1 MVTDWIVHSH
11 LFFMHTGQR
20 EYAANAARPGAVMAV
35 MIEQSGFKQ
44 EESMSKKKVGIIIG
58 AVVVVAAA
66 AAVAVWKFGGN
77 AGHDSN
83 DRVYVEKVSTIMGNA
98 AGMQNR
104 YAGLVQPQKT
114 VNINADSERTI
125 KEFFV
130 KEGDTVEEGT
140 PLFVYNT
147 DDIELELEQAK
158 LEIENTDLEISG
170 YRSQIAELE
179 KERNAASEDSKFEYT
194 TEIQTIQTKIRQA
207 EYDKSNKKLDIEKT
221 QKKIDNSEVVSTAS
235 GVVKT
240 LNDPKTSDSNGNS
253 GGSGDSNAT
262 ISIMVTGTYRVK
274 GTLDE
279 QTINMITPGS
289 NVIIRSRV
297 DENQTWNGV
306 VDNIDT
312 GETANSNDEDSMW
325 SSGGSDSGENSASK
339 YPFYIS
345 LDNADGLILG
355 QHVYIELDEGQTAE
369 KEGLWLYASYI
380 ATEEGPI
387 GSPMTDNGFMDGM
400 DAEFG
405 GESLY
410 DTEAEYGDESL
421 SSTEAEFSDEVHYS
435 QGPEQGVES
444 LSDTEAEPGVESLS
458 NTEAEYGDES
468 LFGTETGLDFGT
480 DNSDPYIASDIT
492 DAFVWADDGN
502 GRLIKKP
509 VQLGE
514 YDPMMDEYQILSGLT
529 EDDYIAWPM
538 EGLYEG
544 VRTVTNAEDVD
555 YSSGLYNQDGTESLE
570 GFDTEM
576 LDGGDMLIDN
586 GSDGEA
592 MPLDENGFGT
602 ETMYPADITDIKDS
616 ADTEEVSE

>member
-1 MVTDWIVHSH
+1 
-11 LFFMHTGQR
+11 
-20 EYAANAARPGAVMAV
+20 
-35 MIEQSGFKQ
+35 
-44 EESMSKKKVGIIIG
+44 MSKKKVGIIIG
-58 AVVVVAAA
+58 VVVVIAAA
-66 AAVAVWKFGGN
+66 ASVAVWKFGGT

-83 DRVYVEKVSTIMGNA
+83 DRVYVEKVSSIMGNA

-125 KEFFV
+125 KEFYV
-130 KEGDTVEEGT
+130 KEGDAVEEGT

-147 DDIELELEQAK
+147 EDIEMELEQAK
-158 LEIENTDLEISG
+158 LEIENVNLEISG

-207 EYDKSNKKLDIEKT
+207 EFDKSSKELDIEKT
-221 QKKIDNSEVVSTAS
+221 QKKIENSEVVSTAE

-240 LNDPKTSDSNGNS
+240 LNDPKTSDSNNM

-279 QTINMITPGS
+279 QTINMISPGT

-312 GETANSNDEDSMW
+312 GETANDNNEDMYYYGS
-325 SSGGSDSGENSASK
+325 SDSSENSASK

-355 QHVYIELDEGQTAE
+355 QHVYIELDQGQTE
-369 KEGLWLYASYI
+369 VKEGLWLYASYI
-380 ATEEGPI
+380 VTGENSAEP
-387 GSPMTDNGFMDGM
+387 SMMDNAVMSG
-400 DAEFG
+400 
-405 GESLY
+405 
-410 DTEAEYGDESL
+410 TEAV
-421 SSTEAEFSDEVHYS
+421 F
-435 QGPEQGVES
+435 
-444 LSDTEAEPGVESLS
+444 
-458 NTEAEYGDES
+458 GDES
-468 LFGTETGLDFGT
+468 LFGTEAEFGNESLFGTETGFDFGT
-480 DNSDPYIASDIT
+480 DYSNSYVPTDIT

-502 GRLIKKP
+502 GRLMKKP

-514 YDPMMDEYQILSGLT
+514 YDPMMDQYQILSGLT
-529 EDDYIAWPM
+529 ADDYIAWPM

-544 VRTVTNAEDVD
+544 VKTVTNSEDVD
-555 YSSGLYNQDGTESLE
+555 YSSGLYNQDGAESLD
-570 GFDTEM
+570 GYDTEM
-576 LDGGDMLIDN
+576 FDGGDMF
-586 GSDGEA
+586 
-592 MPLDENGFGT
+592 MDENYNDAEMLYDEREFGT
-602 ETMYPADITDIKDS
+602 ESMYPADITDIKDS
-616 ADTEEVSE
+616 ADTEEVPE